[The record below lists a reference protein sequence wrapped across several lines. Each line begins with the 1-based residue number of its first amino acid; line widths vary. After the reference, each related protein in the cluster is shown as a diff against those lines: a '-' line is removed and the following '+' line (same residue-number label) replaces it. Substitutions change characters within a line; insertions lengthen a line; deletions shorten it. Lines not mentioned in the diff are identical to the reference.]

1 MAVPAK
7 TAEMEVLDEF
17 DHVQLTAARL
27 MAQGKSRSQV
37 ARTLRPHLLTSYQLR
52 NPSMAKQQMLAMR
65 KVRRWQ
71 RTKAFRDLVWQ
82 FSVERL
88 DSRTPSILDG
98 VASRAEAGRVDAA
111 KLSLEIAGRYS
122 PKGHDQPT
130 AVQIVV
136 NGVPRPMA
144 IDDSAVVEGE
154 IVSETDEL

>member
-1 MAVPAK
+1 
-7 TAEMEVLDEF
+7 MEVSEEW

-27 MAQGKSRSQV
+27 FSQGKSRHVV
-37 ARTLRPHLLTSYQLR
+37 ARTLRTRLLSPHQLR
-52 NPSMAKQQMLAMR
+52 NPSMAKQHMLAMR
-65 KVRRWQ
+65 KIRRWQ

-88 DSRTPSILDG
+88 DSRTPAILDG
-98 VASRAEAGRVDAA
+98 VADRAEAGRVDAA
-111 KLSLEIAGRYS
+111 KLSLELAGRYS

-144 IDDSAVVEGE
+144 LDDSMVVDGE
-154 IVSETDEL
+154 ITAEEG